1 VFTRVL
7 YGARYDLLIAVLAVA
22 LAAGV
27 GTPLGLLA
35 GYFRGWTDT
44 VIMRTMDLLLAF
56 PNILLAM
63 TLAAVLGPSLNNA
76 ILAVAIVGIAGYA
89 RIAYASTLSAKS
101 EVYVEAA
108 RALGAAHHRLM
119 LRAILPAILAPI
131 VIRGTLGMGFTILLA
146 AGLGFIGLGA
156 QPPTPEWGAMIN
168 EGRNQ
173 VILGRWWTSRVPRPG
188 DRAAG
193 DRLQPARRRPARR
206 ARPADAV
213 RPAAFSQA
221 GGAPAG
227 AVGPAAR
234 TASRTISRKPSGRR
248 AARPT
253 KSPWTGIGHQ
263 LGRVVGR
270 DAAAVDDRRA
280 GRRPSLRRHRRGRPG
295 WRGGGRTRRRARPP
309 PAARSPRRARRR

>member
-1 VFTRVL
+1 MRSEAAAVPVPLAARRRFKWNSSLVIGGAIVLLMVFAAVFAPLLTPYDPIKLDIRGRFQAPSTIHWFGTDQYGRDVFTRVL

-27 GTPLGLLA
+27 GTPLGMLA
-35 GYFRGWTDT
+35 GYFRGWTDV
-44 VIMRTMDLLLAF
+44 VIMRVMDLLLAF

-89 RIAYASTLSAKS
+89 RIAYGATMAAST

-108 RALGAAHHRLM
+108 RALGAPHHRL
-119 LRAILPAILAPI
+119 LLTAILPAILAPI

-173 VILGRWWTSRVPRPG
+173 VILGRWWTSVFPG
-188 DRAAG
+188 LAIVSLVTGFNLLG
-193 DRLQPARRRPARR
+193 DGL
-206 ARPADAV
+206 
-213 RPAAFSQA
+213 
-221 GGAPAG
+221 
-227 AVGPAAR
+227 
-234 TASRTISRKPSGRR
+234 
-248 AARPT
+248 
-253 KSPWTGIGHQ
+253 
-263 LGRVVGR
+263 R
-270 DAAAVDDRRA
+270 DALD
-280 GRRPSLRRHRRGRPG
+280 P
-295 WRGGGRTRRRARPP
+295 RTR
-309 PAARSPRRARRR
+309 

>member
-1 VFTRVL
+1 MHSAVQTTPALVRRRRLRINSSLLMGGAIVLLMVLAAVFAPLLTPYDPIRLNIPGRFQPPSAEHLFGTDQYGRDVFTRVL

-27 GTPLGLLA
+27 GTPLGMLA

-44 VIMRTMDLLLAF
+44 VIMRLMDLLLAF

-89 RIAYASTLSAKS
+89 RIAYASTLAASS

-108 RALGAAHHRLM
+108 RALGAPHHRLL
-119 LRAILPAILAPI
+119 LRAILPAIIAPI

-173 VILGRWWTSRVPRPG
+173 VILGRWWTSVFPG
-188 DRAAG
+188 LAIVLLVTGFNLLG
-193 DRLQPARRRPARR
+193 DGL
-206 ARPADAV
+206 
-213 RPAAFSQA
+213 
-221 GGAPAG
+221 
-227 AVGPAAR
+227 
-234 TASRTISRKPSGRR
+234 
-248 AARPT
+248 
-253 KSPWTGIGHQ
+253 
-263 LGRVVGR
+263 R
-270 DAAAVDDRRA
+270 DALD
-280 GRRPSLRRHRRGRPG
+280 P
-295 WRGGGRTRRRARPP
+295 
-309 PAARSPRRARRR
+309 RSR

>member
-1 VFTRVL
+1 MHSAVQTTPALVRRRRLRINSSLLMGGAIVLLMVLAAVFAPLLTPHDPIRLNIPARFQPPSAEHLFGTDQYGRDVFTRVL

-27 GTPLGLLA
+27 GTPLGMLA

-44 VIMRTMDLLLAF
+44 VIMRVMDLLLAF

-89 RIAYASTLSAKS
+89 RIAYASTLAASS

-108 RALGAAHHRLM
+108 RALGAPHHRLL

-173 VILGRWWTSRVPRPG
+173 VILGRWWTSVFPG
-188 DRAAG
+188 LAIVLLVTGFNLVG
-193 DRLQPARRRPARR
+193 DGL
-206 ARPADAV
+206 
-213 RPAAFSQA
+213 
-221 GGAPAG
+221 
-227 AVGPAAR
+227 
-234 TASRTISRKPSGRR
+234 
-248 AARPT
+248 
-253 KSPWTGIGHQ
+253 
-263 LGRVVGR
+263 R
-270 DAAAVDDRRA
+270 DALD
-280 GRRPSLRRHRRGRPG
+280 P
-295 WRGGGRTRRRARPP
+295 RTR
-309 PAARSPRRARRR
+309 

>member
-1 VFTRVL
+1 MASELATIPVLVTRRRFKWNSSLVLGGAIVLLMVLAAIFAPLLTPYDPIKLDIRARFQPPSATHWFGTDQYGRDVFSRVL

-22 LAAGV
+22 LAAGI
-27 GTPLGLLA
+27 GTPLGMLA

-44 VIMRTMDLLLAF
+44 VIMRVMDLLLAF

-89 RIAYASTLSAKS
+89 RIAYSGTMAAAN

-108 RALGAAHHRLM
+108 RALGARHHRL
-119 LRAILPAILAPI
+119 LWSAILPSILAPI

-173 VILGRWWTSRVPRPG
+173 VILGRWWTSVFPG
-188 DRAAG
+188 LAIVLLVTGFNLLG
-193 DRLQPARRRPARR
+193 DGL
-206 ARPADAV
+206 
-213 RPAAFSQA
+213 
-221 GGAPAG
+221 
-227 AVGPAAR
+227 
-234 TASRTISRKPSGRR
+234 
-248 AARPT
+248 
-253 KSPWTGIGHQ
+253 
-263 LGRVVGR
+263 R
-270 DAAAVDDRRA
+270 DALD
-280 GRRPSLRRHRRGRPG
+280 P
-295 WRGGGRTRRRARPP
+295 RTR
-309 PAARSPRRARRR
+309 

>member
-1 VFTRVL
+1 MASELVTTLPLSSRRRFRLNSSLVMGGSIVLLMVLAAVFAPLITPYDPIRLSIPSRFQPPSPEHWFGTDQYGRDVFTRVL

-27 GTPLGLLA
+27 GTPLGMLA

-44 VIMRTMDLLLAF
+44 AIMRVMDLLLAF

-89 RIAYASTLSAKS
+89 RIAYASTMAAST

-108 RALGAAHHRLM
+108 RALGAPHHRLL

-173 VILGRWWTSRVPRPG
+173 VILGRWWTSVFPG
-188 DRAAG
+188 LAIVLLVTGFNLLG
-193 DRLQPARRRPARR
+193 DGL
-206 ARPADAV
+206 
-213 RPAAFSQA
+213 
-221 GGAPAG
+221 
-227 AVGPAAR
+227 
-234 TASRTISRKPSGRR
+234 
-248 AARPT
+248 
-253 KSPWTGIGHQ
+253 
-263 LGRVVGR
+263 R
-270 DAAAVDDRRA
+270 DALD
-280 GRRPSLRRHRRGRPG
+280 P
-295 WRGGGRTRRRARPP
+295 RTR
-309 PAARSPRRARRR
+309 